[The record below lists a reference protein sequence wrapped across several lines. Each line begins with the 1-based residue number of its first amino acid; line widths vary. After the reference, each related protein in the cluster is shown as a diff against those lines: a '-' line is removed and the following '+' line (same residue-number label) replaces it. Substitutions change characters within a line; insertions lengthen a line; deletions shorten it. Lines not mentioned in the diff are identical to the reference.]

1 MDNDVLIVL
10 NAGEKL
16 GMNWYK
22 FNDTFYLIEN
32 NAITQQA
39 PSIKLFPEHNAYVTP
54 LITTAGCNLYLNG
67 INITL
72 QSPAN
77 TIKVFKD
84 GVYIYARFSENK
96 YLLAKVFEDQYG
108 SATETVLLITD
119 YIYNIGEN
127 VFISKINDISSIF
140 LINGQET
147 FTKVITNSPNDLVLK
162 DSSVVDSVTG
172 EVYYTID
179 GNEFKNIV
187 EKYNT

>member
-10 NAGEKL
+10 NDGEYL
-16 GMNWYK
+16 GMDWYK
-22 FNDTFYLIEN
+22 YNDTFYLIEN
-32 NAITQQA
+32 NIITQQA
-39 PSIKLFPEHNAYVTP
+39 PSIKLFPEYNAYVIP

-96 YLLAKVFEDQYG
+96 YLLAKVFEDRYG
-108 SATETVLLITD
+108 VATETVLLITD

-127 VFISKINDISSIF
+127 VFISKINDISSVF
-140 LINGQET
+140 LIHEHDT
-147 FTKVITNSPNDLVLK
+147 FTKVITNSPNTLVLN
-162 DSSVVDSVTG
+162 DLSIVDSVTG

-179 GNEFKNIV
+179 GTQFNNIAA
-187 EKYNT
+187 KI